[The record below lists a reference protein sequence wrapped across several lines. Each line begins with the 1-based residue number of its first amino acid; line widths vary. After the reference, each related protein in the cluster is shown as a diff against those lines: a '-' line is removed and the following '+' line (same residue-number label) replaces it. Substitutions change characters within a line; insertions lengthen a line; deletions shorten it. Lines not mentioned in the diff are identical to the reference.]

1 MVINE
6 CIWKN
11 GRNYK
16 MKKDHVRISIDLSKA
31 LNEKLRQEAD
41 KRDMSMNALIRL
53 ALENYFKN
61 TAN

>member
-1 MVINE
+1 
-6 CIWKN
+6 
-11 GRNYK
+11 
-16 MKKDHVRISIDLSKA
+16 MKKERVRINLDISKD

-61 TAN
+61 TAE

>member
-1 MVINE
+1 
-6 CIWKN
+6 
-11 GRNYK
+11 

>member
-1 MVINE
+1 
-6 CIWKN
+6 
-11 GRNYK
+11 
-16 MKKDHVRISIDLSKA
+16 MKKERVRINLDISKD